1 MPVPQHQNTVPFSR
15 HIYIRIRLLFR
26 MYPLLP
32 YLFRWVL
39 ICLILGLLIGS
50 ASAFFLHTLQW
61 ATAFR
66 EEHSWVLFLL
76 PLGGFL
82 IGWLYDRYG
91 KSVAGGNNLLIDTI
105 LQPGKT
111 IPFKMAPMVY
121 IGTLITHLL
130 GGSAGREGT
139 ALQMAGAIAD
149 QLHKPFKLSAEDRSA
164 LLIAAVAAGFGSVF
178 GTPLAGA
185 LFGIE
190 FFLLGRLRYQALF
203 PAVMAAVLADLVTRA
218 WGAPHTHYPIGIV
231 PPISF
236 SNLIFVL
243 IAGILFGWCAALFS
257 KAMDYCANR
266 FKKHIAYPPL
276 RPVAGSILIL
286 ILVWCYG
293 TTKYSGLG
301 IPAIVSAFE
310 TTAMPYDF
318 ALKMLLTIIT
328 LSAGFKGGEVTPLF
342 FIGATLGSAL
352 ALFLPLPHALL
363 AGMGFVAVF
372 SGATNTPLACTVM
385 GIELFGME
393 SGIYI
398 ALACVVAYLC
408 SGHNSI
414 YSSQQI
420 GTPKHRRFGHLRGKR
435 IQDL

>member
-1 MPVPQHQNTVPFSR
+1 MPVHKQHTTAPFSR
-15 HIYIRIRLLFR
+15 KIFIRFRLLFR
-26 MYPLLP
+26 KYPLVP
-32 YLFRWVL
+32 YLLRWVL

-50 ASAFFLHTLQW
+50 AAAFFLQTLQW
-61 ATAFR
+61 VTTFR
-66 EEHSWVLFLL
+66 EEHHWILFLL
-76 PLGGFL
+76 PAGGFL
-82 IGWLYDRYG
+82 VGWLYNRYG
-91 KSVAGGNNLLIDTI
+91 KSVASGNNLLIDTI
-105 LQPGKT
+105 LEPGKT

-121 IGTLITHLL
+121 AGTIITHLL

-149 QLHKPFKLSAEDRSA
+149 QLHKPFKLSKEDRST
-164 LLIAAVAAGFGSVF
+164 LLIAAVAAGFGAVF

-218 WGAPHTHYPIGIV
+218 WGVPHTHYPIGIV
-231 PPISF
+231 PSLSF
-236 SNLIFVL
+236 STLIFVL

-257 KAMDYCANR
+257 KAMDYCSTSFR
-266 FKKHIAYPPL
+266 KYIAYPPF
-276 RPVAGSILIL
+276 RPVAGGLLIL
-286 ILVWCYG
+286 LFVWYSG
-293 TTKYSGLG
+293 TTKYIGLG
-301 IPAIVSAFE
+301 IPAIVSAFD

-318 ALKMLLTIIT
+318 ALKMLLTVIT

-352 ALFLPLPHALL
+352 SLMIPLPHALL
-363 AGMGFVAVF
+363 AGLGFVAVF
-372 SGATNTPLACTVM
+372 AGATNTPLACTMM

-393 SGIYI
+393 CGVYI

-408 SGHNSI
+408 SGNNSI

-420 GTPKHRRFGHLRGKR
+420 DTPKHRLFGHLKGKR

>member
-1 MPVPQHQNTVPFSR
+1 MPVHKHHTTAAFSR
-15 HIYIRIRLLFR
+15 KIFIRFRLLFR
-26 MYPLLP
+26 RYPLVP
-32 YLFRWVL
+32 YLLRWVL

-50 ASAFFLHTLQW
+50 AAAFFLQTLQW
-61 ATAFR
+61 ATTFR
-66 EEHSWVLFLL
+66 EKHHWILFLL
-76 PLGGFL
+76 PAGGFL
-82 IGWLYDRYG
+82 VGWLYNRYG
-91 KSVAGGNNLLIDTI
+91 KSVASGNNLLIDTI
-105 LQPGKT
+105 LEPGKT

-121 IGTLITHLL
+121 AGTIITHLL

-149 QLHKPFKLSAEDRSA
+149 QLHKPFKLSKEDRST
-164 LLIAAVAAGFGSVF
+164 LLIAAVAAGFGAVF

-203 PAVMAAVLADLVTRA
+203 PAVIAAVLADLVTRA
-218 WGAPHTHYPIGIV
+218 WGVPHTHYPIGIV
-231 PPISF
+231 PSLSF
-236 SNLIFVL
+236 STLIFVL

-257 KAMDYCANR
+257 KAMDYCSTSFR
-266 FKKHIAYPPL
+266 KYIAYPPF
-276 RPVAGSILIL
+276 RPVAGGLLIL
-286 ILVWCYG
+286 LFVWYSG
-293 TTKYSGLG
+293 TTKYIGLG
-301 IPAIVSAFE
+301 IPAIVSAFD

-318 ALKMLLTIIT
+318 ALKMLLTVIT

-352 ALFLPLPHALL
+352 SLMIPLPHALL

-372 SGATNTPLACTVM
+372 AGATNTPLACTMM

-393 SGIYI
+393 CGVYI

-408 SGHNSI
+408 SGNNSI

-420 GTPKHRRFGHLRGKR
+420 DTPKHRLFGHLRGKR

>member
-1 MPVPQHQNTVPFSR
+1 MPVPQHQTASFLFR
-15 HIYIRIRLLFR
+15 RLYILFRLLFR
-26 MYPLLP
+26 KYPLIP
-32 YLFRWVL
+32 YLIKWIL

-50 ASAFFLHTLQW
+50 ASAFFLQTLQW
-61 ATAFR
+61 ATTFR
-66 EEHSWVLFLL
+66 EQHSWVLWLL
-76 PLGGFL
+76 PAGGFL
-82 IGWLYDRYG
+82 VGWMYDRYG
-91 KSVAGGNNLLIDTI
+91 KSMETGNNLLIDTI
-105 LQPGKT
+105 LEPGKT
-111 IPFKMAPMVY
+111 IPFKMAPLVY
-121 IGTLITHLL
+121 VGTIITHLL

-149 QLHKPFKLSAEDRSA
+149 QLYKPFRLSKEDRST
-164 LLIAAVAAGFGSVF
+164 LLISAVAAGFGSVF

-218 WGAPHTHYPIGIV
+218 WGVPHTHYPIGVI
-231 PPISF
+231 PSLSF

-243 IAGILFGWCAALFS
+243 IAGIIFGWCAALFS
-257 KAMDYCANR
+257 KGMDYGSAL
-266 FKKHIAYPPL
+266 FKKYISWPPL
-276 RPVAGSILIL
+276 RPVAGGLLIL
-286 ILVWCYG
+286 LFIWLSG

-301 IPAIVSAFE
+301 ISAIVSAFE

-342 FIGATLGSAL
+342 FIGATLGSTL
-352 ALFLPLPHALL
+352 VLLMPLPHALL

-372 SGATNTPLACTVM
+372 AGATNTPLACMVM
-385 GIELFGME
+385 GIELFGINC
-393 SGIYI
+393 GIYI

-414 YSSQQI
+414 YSSQRI
-420 GTPKHRRFGHLRGKR
+420 DTPKHLRFGYFRGKR